1 MKKNTWN
8 IRRLVDKTF
17 VPANQRTSESYCR
30 LSDFTYVMLFR
41 AVRRSAL
48 CTPLLFLHIYRC
60 AWRYNLD
67 FTLNLMVQLSQ
78 NTWYLCPYFFLY
90 QYSIYPLLP
99 LTVCVH
105 RVSCDVINVILILSK
120 FFHRFGIPNLFLF
133 FLCHILWIPYIFFEH
148 FVCDTKIII

>member
-1 MKKNTWN
+1 MLGTSDTWSTS
-8 IRRLVDKTF
+8 RLSHR
-17 VPANQRTSESYCR
+17 PSIIYCK
-30 LSDFTYVMLFR
+30 LSDFTYVTY
-41 AVRRSAL
+41 AVPCSKEIASL

>member
-1 MKKNTWN
+1 MKEIMLGTLRAWS
-8 IRRLVDKTF
+8 ISRSSQQPSVL
-17 VPANQRTSESYCR
+17 YWR